1 MWKGRE
7 GRGGIERKRELE
19 RETEGEGQRELYPLL
34 PNLICRIPD
43 VQEKSM
49 SRPLSGPPSLCP
61 FFVPLLNSLHPSVP
75 SLSDAPL
82 PSNTPPSLQP
92 IKPLYKLTSKLYSSS
107 LQLCLILCL
116 RIPLIGHHQPPIH
129 TPAQPILL
137 GLFVILSLPCPLI
150 SFFLSLSLP
159 SSLFSSPF
167 RTLAAE
173 QPVAA
178 VQPTL
183 EATIQEYSNQWG
195 VLLTLV
201 DWDDLQGRSFVT
213 SLAKACTSSPY
224 LPPSSSPNC

>member
-1 MWKGRE
+1 MWKGQE

-82 PSNTPPSLQP
+82 PSNTHPSLQP

-107 LQLCLILCL
+107 LQLCLLLCL
-116 RIPLIGHHQPPIH
+116 RIPFNRPSPTSHPHTCPTLPPWSLRH
-129 TPAQPILL
+129 SFPSLSPDILFP
-137 GLFVILSLPCPLI
+137 LFVPPQLPLQ
-150 SFFLSLSLP
+150 F
-159 SSLFSSPF
+159 
-167 RTLAAE
+167 
-173 QPVAA
+173 A
-178 VQPTL
+178 VQDVGCRTTSCCCPT
-183 EATIQEYSNQWG
+183 YS
-195 VLLTLV
+195 
-201 DWDDLQGRSFVT
+201 
-213 SLAKACTSSPY
+213 
-224 LPPSSSPNC
+224 